1 LADGIIVLNKPKDVT
16 SMDVVRMVKRV
27 TRVKRVG
34 HAGTLDPIA
43 TGVLPICFGQ
53 ATRLM
58 EYLVDGQKIYQA
70 EFTLGS
76 ATDTYDSTGSETH
89 TGDWSKV
96 TRADAEAQFP
106 LFSGP
111 VLQRPP
117 MYSALKHEGQRLYD
131 LARAGVE
138 VERAEREVVVHEL
151 TLTEWSPPQIS
162 VKVRCGRGFYMRT
175 FAHDLG
181 IALGCY
187 ANLSKLAR
195 TQAGPF
201 TLDDAI
207 GPGEVEDS
215 AAAEDG
221 WRSLLLPPDA
231 ALIKLESV
239 RIDEAAE
246 RHLRNGQPV
255 TVASASVYVRHLETR
270 RAYSADDRFLG
281 IVRFNRPDGQ
291 WQPEKVFSLPDP
303 SPYALD

>member
-1 LADGIIVLNKPKDVT
+1 MRLLVPVPQRVRGVCKVQMERLDGPP
-16 SMDVVRMVKRV
+16 RGERRKR
-27 TRVKRVG
+27 
-34 HAGTLDPIA
+34 PIA
-43 TGVLPICFGQ
+43 ATHHRYGSPTPQNGVEVERKWARP
-53 ATRLM
+53 
-58 EYLVDGQKIYQA
+58 D
-70 EFTLGS
+70 
-76 ATDTYDSTGSETH
+76 YD
-89 TGDWSKV
+89 
-96 TRADAEAQFP
+96 
-106 LFSGP
+106 LP

-117 MYSALKHEGQRLYD
+117 MYSALKYEGQRLYD

-138 VERAEREVVVHEL
+138 VERAEREVLVHQL
-151 TLTEWSPPQIS
+151 ALTEWSPPQVS
-162 VKVRCGRGFYMRT
+162 VEVRCGRGFYMRT

-207 GPGEVEDS
+207 RPEEVEDS
-215 AAAEDG
+215 AETENG

-231 ALIKLESV
+231 ALTKLESV

-255 TVASASVYVRHLETR
+255 TVAGASVYVRHLETR
-270 RAYSADDRFLG
+270 RAYSAEGRFLG

-303 SPYALD
+303 SPYAPD